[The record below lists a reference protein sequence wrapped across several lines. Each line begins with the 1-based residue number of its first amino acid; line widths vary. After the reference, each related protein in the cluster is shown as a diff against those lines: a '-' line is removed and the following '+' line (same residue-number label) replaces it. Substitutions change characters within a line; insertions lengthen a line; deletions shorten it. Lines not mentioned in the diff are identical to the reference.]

1 MSHLEHMQD
10 VESLNPLF
18 TKLAHMIAVPVASV
32 GAVAPHVQE
41 QVSFAR
47 EIMSAPAST
56 YASVLSAIYLT
67 LMIVKTVRELYLS
80 FKNGQKSKLDR
91 ASNH

>member
-1 MSHLEHMQD
+1 MNRLEHMQD
-10 VESLNPLF
+10 VESLNPLL
-18 TKLAHMIAVPVASV
+18 TKLAHMIAVPMASV
-32 GAVAPHVQE
+32 GAIAPHVQE
-41 QVSFAR
+41 HISFAK

-80 FKNGQKSKLDR
+80 FVKKKKDE
-91 ASNH
+91 

>member
-1 MSHLEHMQD
+1 MSRLDHMQD

-18 TKLAHMIAVPVASV
+18 TKLAHLIAVPMASV
-32 GAVAPHVQE
+32 GAIAPHVQE

-80 FKNGQKSKLDR
+80 FAKKKKDE
-91 ASNH
+91 